1 MKIIILFVVSFTS
14 FLTSGCGTLP
24 TRDTKNHAI
33 VMNKLPPG
41 HYMDFYV
48 GTKLEFKEV
57 PADSMRKIY
66 FRMSNDYENV
76 LLTSKVYVY
85 TPTGDR
91 LFIRDTTQFVKIG
104 GRRHYTTVLWE
115 EFLAKP
121 HIHSKQ
127 SPEYDYTIGFGG
139 GVSGG
144 GGSYGSGRTTYIA
157 GPGNPV
163 NSSTGT
169 YDKHSTYTAGSGN
182 QPNTTPAY
190 NKQSTY
196 TKGSQNYGTRSN
208 SGGNSGGSRKVV
220 K

>member
-1 MKIIILFVVSFTS
+1 MKIIALFFASITSLFV
-14 FLTSGCGTLP
+14 SGCGTLP

-33 VMNKLPPG
+33 VMNKLPQG
-41 HYMDFYV
+41 HYVDFYV

-66 FRMSNDYENV
+66 FRMYNDYENIP
-76 LLTSKVYVY
+76 LTSKVYIY
-85 TPTGDR
+85 TQTGER
-91 LFIRDTTQFVKIG
+91 LFIRDTTQFVRIG
-104 GRRHYTTVLWE
+104 GRNHFTTVTWE
-115 EFLAKP
+115 EFVDRP
-121 HIHSKQ
+121 NITTRN
-127 SPEYDYTIGFGG
+127 SPEYDYTIGFGS
-139 GVSGG
+139 GVVG
-144 GGSYGSGRTTYIA
+144 GGSYGSGRSTYTA

-163 NSSTGT
+163 NTSTGT